1 MMKSKTV
8 GNVLLGLLIGAV
20 GGPLL
25 AGLSGYLL
33 LCLIWS
39 GQWLAGAVD
48 YSVAEIFVWAGV
60 FAALI
65 APFGAFVG
73 VIVGLIIGAFG
84 RKFGSLANAGSF
96 GGLIGATVGLFT
108 AFPLFGV
115 DQDLSSMVV
124 AIIAFAISGLGVAI
138 IIKKIQS
145 RGQLAQQVR

>member
-1 MMKSKTV
+1 M

-25 AGLSGYLL
+25 AALSGYIA

-48 YSVAEIFVWAGV
+48 YSFAEIFVWAGV

-96 GGLIGATVGLFT
+96 GALIGAIVGLFT

-115 DQDLSSMVV
+115 DHDLSSMVT
-124 AIIAFAISGLGVAI
+124 AIIAFAISGFGVAI
-138 IIKKIQS
+138 IIKKIQ
-145 RGQLAQQVR
+145 RHGQTTQQVR